1 MDLVSLLA
9 TVILFATI
17 GTLIAAVAA
26 YAAYKLRER
35 RKPVKSAAR
44 DTPAAGNEPMFLR
57 PYVPPTPDTPDDER
71 KS

>member
-26 YAAYKLRER
+26 YAAYKLREK
-35 RKPVKSAAR
+35 RKPAKGVNR
-44 DTPAAGNEPMFLR
+44 DTPTASNEPMFVR
-57 PYVPPTPDTPDDER
+57 PYVPPTPDTPDNEPR
-71 KS
+71 P